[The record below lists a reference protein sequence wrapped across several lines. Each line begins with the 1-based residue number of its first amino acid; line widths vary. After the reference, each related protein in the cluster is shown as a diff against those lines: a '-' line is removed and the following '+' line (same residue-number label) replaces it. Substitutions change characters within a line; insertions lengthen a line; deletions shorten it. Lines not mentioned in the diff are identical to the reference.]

1 MSLAVLSK
9 MLKKILSLVL
19 NCEKEKTGKNT
30 EKTQGAT
37 AKHRESKSPTKVDVG
52 HSSEK
57 IPDPWY
63 N

>member
-1 MSLAVLSK
+1 
-9 MLKKILSLVL
+9 MLRKILSLVL

-52 HSSEK
+52 HSTER